1 MKQRFRLNPM
11 AKVAAKAPGE
21 GNWLGLNFSTSD
33 SHSLSTR
40 FAKIRSF
47 GVLGILLNFGVLG
60 ILLNFDLGLKKEK
73 KKEVHQERGA
83 VSAGTGNLSFTR
95 ILNGKRLDLLQ

>member
-11 AKVAAKAPGE
+11 AKVATKAPGE

-47 GVLGILLNFGVLG
+47 GVLGILLNF
-60 ILLNFDLGLKKEK
+60 DLGLKKEK
-73 KKEVHQERGA
+73 KKVVHQERGA

-95 ILNGKRLDLLQ
+95 MLNGKRLDLLQ